1 MPGAAPTF
9 PHRASPSRC
18 DPVRGRAP
26 NRGPTAGVRGPRV
39 PSARGP
45 STPTPPPRP
54 EGSLRRLPRDAASPG
69 GPAQRR
75 GCDRAAGATSS
86 RFHPFLTPLQAGG
99 AGRAAPHRAPHRGH
113 LPEASSSSEG
123 AAAAASSSLLPS
135 LPWHLPAAPCGRS
148 ASVRGRGRDGAG
160 SAAAGAQLPRP
171 RAAGAAP
178 GRAARQPRLPRA
190 AATARGTPRVA
201 PRGSVPLAGCV
212 VRGWGVLG
220 ES

>member
-1 MPGAAPTF
+1 M
-9 PHRASPSRC
+9 
-18 DPVRGRAP
+18 RGRAP

-39 PSARGP
+39 PSARG
-45 STPTPPPRP
+45 
-54 EGSLRRLPRDAASPG
+54 
-69 GPAQRR
+69 
-75 GCDRAAGATSS
+75 
-86 RFHPFLTPLQAGG
+86 
-99 AGRAAPHRAPHRGH
+99 HRAPSGGCRGAQRPLAARRSAAAVTARPGTDWGH
-113 LPEASSSSEG
+113 LQPLPPVFNSPSGRRRGAGGSTQSSPPRAPPRG
-123 AAAAASSSLLPS
+123 LQLVRGRCGRRLLLPPS
-135 LPWHLPAAPCGRS
+135 LSRHLPAAPCGRS
-148 ASVRGRGRDGAG
+148 ASVRGRGRGRDGAG

-190 AATARGTPRVA
+190 AATAGDSPRVA